1 MGSSLSLFFFLHRF
15 RNSNR
20 DMHGIGRYYREGK
33 EYLFRLISLENR
45 ELRSIK
51 WKGNWRRD
59 WREKRVELLGIGKI
73 LRSLLRA
80 CRLFSP
86 SKWMFIIQFIETNR

>member
-1 MGSSLSLFFFLHRF
+1 
-15 RNSNR
+15 
-20 DMHGIGRYYREGK
+20 MHGIGRYYREGK

-59 WREKRVELLGIGKI
+59 WREKRVELYWELVKYYGLYCELVGYSRRVNGC
-73 LRSLLRA
+73 L
-80 CRLFSP
+80 
-86 SKWMFIIQFIETNR
+86 